1 MSRTF
6 VKGSSGDFLQ
16 GLVARVCLE
25 ASHASCPLF
34 KVIYMFEPGV
44 RASTLFSWSGGAP
57 EIWKSINRESQ
68 LKPEVWLRD
77 TEWIELGA

>member
-16 GLVARVCLE
+16 GLMARVYLE

-44 RASTLFSWSGGAP
+44 RTSTLFSWSGGAA
-57 EIWKSINRESQ
+57 EIGKSINRESQ
-68 LKPEVWLRD
+68 LKPEVRLRD
-77 TEWIELGA
+77 TEWLELGA